1 MEVAPL
7 SQQYVGFVH
16 RSSAAVCS
24 SVGALARDSSMLSI
38 LSMAVPFSL
47 ARYAQVTLTEVISS
61 QYDSTLILQRHSQN
75 RWRRRRTGIE
85 RRKER
90 KKEEERKVG
99 SEDEGKRGSAQVL
112 D

>member
-61 QYDSTLILQRHSQN
+61 
-75 RWRRRRTGIE
+75 
-85 RRKER
+85 
-90 KKEEERKVG
+90 
-99 SEDEGKRGSAQVL
+99 
-112 D
+112 